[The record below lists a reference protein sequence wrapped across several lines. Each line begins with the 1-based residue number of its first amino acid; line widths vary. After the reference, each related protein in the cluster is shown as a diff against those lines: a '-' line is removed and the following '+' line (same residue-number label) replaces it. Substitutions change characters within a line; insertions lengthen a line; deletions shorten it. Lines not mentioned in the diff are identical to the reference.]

1 MFYCVFAPASLSRR
15 LPGPSVRI
23 DAVVVA
29 VAKNNE
35 TPERKSVWI
44 NEAAVIT

>member
-29 VAKNNE
+29 KNNE
-35 TPERKSVWI
+35 TPERKSV
-44 NEAAVIT
+44 